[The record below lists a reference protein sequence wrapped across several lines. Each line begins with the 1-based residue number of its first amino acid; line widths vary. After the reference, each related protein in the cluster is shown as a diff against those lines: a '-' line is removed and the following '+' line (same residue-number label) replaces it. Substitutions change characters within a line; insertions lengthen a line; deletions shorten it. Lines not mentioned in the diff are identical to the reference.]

1 MSFVYSKPTG
11 ASKEEFYTELTGQLK
26 ALTEGEHHPM
36 PNLANTAALLWDALD
51 EINWAGFYL
60 MIDGEL
66 VLGPFHGKPA
76 CIRIAVGNGVCGTA
90 VLKKETQLVEDVH
103 LFPGHIACDSA
114 SNSEIVVPIRY
125 NGEIIGVLDIDSPIK
140 ARFDLEDQKGLEEFV
155 NVLES
160 TCDWDLVK

>member
-26 ALTEGEHHPM
+26 ALTEGERHPM

-76 CIRIAVGNGVCGTA
+76 CIRIVVGNGVCGTA

-160 TCDWDLVK
+160 ACDWDLVK